1 MLQGKQLAKIDEV
14 TYTSSGNAKVMGWIV
29 KPPTFDASKK
39 YPLILE
45 IHGGPFGN
53 YNVGFNYMFQNF
65 AANGFVV
72 LYTNPRGSTG
82 YGSDFINGIDHNYPG
97 PDYDDLMA
105 GVDTVVGKGYI
116 DTSRMYVSGC
126 SGGGVLSSWVIGK
139 TDRFAAAAVRCPVI
153 DWISMAG
160 HTDVPLFTYS
170 FFKKPFWEDPSDW
183 LAHSSLMTVGKV
195 TTPTLLM
202 TGVLDRRTPMPQTE
216 EYYAALKVKGVPV
229 KLLQFNEEYHGTGSK
244 PSNYIRTQ
252 LYMMSWFNQWT
263 RAAGGR
269 VDDCRAAVMRIAD
282 RGLKRFDHRSMA
294 VRASRAAL
302 GRRSTLRR
310 RRRRSPPFAPAGCS
324 IPKPAASSPTRSSSS
339 RARRS
344 PTSGRTSRFPA
355 GAQVIDLSRMTV
367 MPGLVEAHNHLALTY
382 KPDPENNIYYY
393 TYVQEST
400 ALRAIQAASNG
411 IQMLASGF
419 TIVRDM
425 GNNALYADTAL
436 RQAIEQGWIPGPT
449 IINSGIIIGGM
460 GGQFFPT
467 PEMAQQHNIVYPEYL
482 DADTPD
488 EIVKAVRQNVLF
500 GAKVIKICVDCKPY
514 GYTAD
519 EIRLFIREAAKAGM
533 KVEGHVQTLNGAKNA
548 IEAGIWSIAHST
560 GLNEE
565 MHTLMAQKGICRAGT
580 DTPDTLAG
588 HPVSPQAYQR
598 NVASL
603 KDAYAK
609 KVPLTFSTDADY
621 YVAGKTRGE
630 VCMEF
635 LKTWKDAGHSERRHP
650 ARDDDRRLQGEP
662 DREHARPDQGRASS
676 PTSSPCRATR
686 STTSTR

>member
-1 MLQGKQLAKIDEV
+1 MARRML
-14 TYTSSGNAKVMGWIV
+14 S
-29 KPPTFDASKK
+29 TFCAT
-39 YPLILE
+39 L
-45 IHGGPFGN
+45 
-53 YNVGFNYMFQNF
+53 
-65 AANGFVV
+65 
-72 LYTNPRGSTG
+72 
-82 YGSDFINGIDHNYPG
+82 
-97 PDYDDLMA
+97 
-105 GVDTVVGKGYI
+105 
-116 DTSRMYVSGC
+116 
-126 SGGGVLSSWVIGK
+126 VLSSLALHAQTPTVTAIRAGRLLDPEAGRILTNQVILIQGTK
-139 TDRFAAAAVRCPVI
+139 I
-153 DWISMAG
+153 
-160 HTDVPLFTYS
+160 TDVGPNV
-170 FFKKPFWEDPSDW
+170 
-183 LAHSSLMTVGKV
+183 A
-195 TTPTLLM
+195 
-202 TGVLDRRTPMPQTE
+202 
-216 EYYAALKVKGVPV
+216 
-229 KLLQFNEEYHGTGSK
+229 
-244 PSNYIRTQ
+244 I
-252 LYMMSWFNQWT
+252 
-263 RAAGGR
+263 
-269 VDDCRAAVMRIAD
+269 
-282 RGLKRFDHRSMA
+282 
-294 VRASRAAL
+294 
-302 GRRSTLRR
+302 
-310 RRRRSPPFAPAGCS
+310 
-324 IPKPAASSPTRSSSS
+324 
-339 RARRS
+339 
-344 PTSGRTSRFPA
+344 PA
-355 GAQVIDLSRMTV
+355 GAQIIDLSRMTV

-460 GGQFFPT
+460 GGQFYPT

-488 EIVKAVRQNVLF
+488 EIVKAIRQNVLF

-519 EIRLFIREAAKAGM
+519 EIRLVIREAAKSGM
-533 KVEGHVQTLNGAKNA
+533 KVEGHVQTVNGARNA

-565 MHTLMAQKGICRAGT
+565 MHTLMAQKGIFRAGT

-598 NVASL
+598 NVESL

-635 LKTWKDAGHSERRHP
+635 LKTWKDAGIP
-650 ARDDDRRLQGEP
+650 NADIL
-662 DREHARPDQGRASS
+662 RAMTIGGYKVSQ
-676 PTSSPCRATR
+676 TE
-686 STTSTR
+686 STRGPIRVGFFADLIAIPGDPLADVDALKNMQFVMKDGVVFKKDGVMTPAAFFHGGPVNGWRIR